1 MTLTD
6 QYSDLQVQKMKLD
19 KYFSEFLEEN
29 EKEMNESINFDSP
42 AWITYRKKLKEYD
55 EVDKFIART
64 RYHLNKK
71 CLKIQN
77 NFLCIEMRLLN
88 LPEIH

>member
-1 MTLTD
+1 MDISKDHVDFANFVNCSDNSESLYTL
-6 QYSDLQVQKMKLD
+6 YNEYIVQKMKLD

-64 RYHLNKK
+64 RYHLNK
-71 CLKIQN
+71 N
-77 NFLCIEMRLLN
+77 V
-88 LPEIH
+88 

>member
-1 MTLTD
+1 MDISKDHVDFANFVNCSDNSESLYTL
-6 QYSDLQVQKMKLD
+6 YNKYIVQKMKLD

-64 RYHLNKK
+64 RYHLNK
-71 CLKIQN
+71 N
-77 NFLCIEMRLLN
+77 V
-88 LPEIH
+88 